1 MTLGHHVQEIVFG
14 KAGQAEDFFGLH
26 AQLQHLGF
34 SGCYGDAARK
44 GATCGP
50 ESSFQAIK

>member
-1 MTLGHHVQEIVFG
+1 MSS
-14 KAGQAEDFFGLH
+14 
-26 AQLQHLGF
+26 LQHLGF
-34 SGCYGDAARK
+34 SGRCGDATRK

>member
-44 GATCGP
+44 GATRGP